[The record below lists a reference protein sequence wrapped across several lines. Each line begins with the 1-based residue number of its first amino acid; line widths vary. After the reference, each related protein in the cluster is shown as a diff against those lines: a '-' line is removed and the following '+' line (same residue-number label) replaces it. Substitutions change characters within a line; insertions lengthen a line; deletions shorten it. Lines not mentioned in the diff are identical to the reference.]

1 MSYNNKEY
9 WQNRWKNNVYKDE
22 FKTHTKEIDNIFNN
36 QELDLISLLDKINID
51 PKKILEVGCGFGR

>member
-36 QELDLISLLDKINID
+36 KVDFYDKKGEKLYFKGNRT
-51 PKKILEVGCGFGR
+51 KNLK